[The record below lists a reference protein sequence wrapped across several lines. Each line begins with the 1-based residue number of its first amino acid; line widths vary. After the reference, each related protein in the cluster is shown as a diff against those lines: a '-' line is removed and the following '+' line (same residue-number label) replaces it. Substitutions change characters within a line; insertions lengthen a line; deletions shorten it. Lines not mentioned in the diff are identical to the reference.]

1 MFVPPQMALCV
12 ALSVCSLN
20 RHQHTHPRV
29 SKGHVCICT
38 YVRAMHL
45 CVQDHMC
52 MYTHERLELS
62 RGSPELGY
70 TLHPGWVLLGHISLQ
85 G

>member
-38 YVRAMHL
+38 YVRDAL
-45 CVQDHMC
+45 VC
-52 MYTHERLELS
+52 S
-62 RGSPELGY
+62 RPHVY
-70 TLHPGWVLLGHISLQ
+70 VHT
-85 G
+85 